1 LVAKAP
7 EKGHVFLKVDWTNGM
22 TRMSKIYMNE
32 VTEAVHAWKGFTIL
46 KSTAREGSIVDGSSI
61 LG

>member
-1 LVAKAP
+1 
-7 EKGHVFLKVDWTNGM
+7 
-22 TRMSKIYMNE
+22 MSMLIQVLPKEPKSSCPIYMNE

-46 KSTAREGSIVDGSSI
+46 KSTAREGSIADGSSI